1 MPDDGR
7 VGRPGRE
14 DPVVDNRPPVQYAHR
29 LVRAVLVAAVAVVAL
44 VGTSG
49 VASAKGTVVP
59 LLDCVLTND
68 DGSWTAVFG
77 YENTSSSPVRIP
89 RGPRNEVTPAPVGSP
104 QPTTFEPGIHR
115 GAFTVPVP
123 RGGGPMWHLDG
134 TNLAARPGSAT
145 ACPSAEELPADGN
158 GAGWA
163 IALAA
168 SALVGTVA
176 LQQERRRARARR
188 GDG

>member
-1 MPDDGR
+1 MDS
-7 VGRPGRE
+7 
-14 DPVVDNRPPVQYAHR
+14 RPPSRHPRR
-29 LVRAVLVAAVAVVAL
+29 LLPRAALVVVAVVAL
-44 VGTSG
+44 VAVPGA
-49 VASAKGTVVP
+49 ASARGTVVP
-59 LLDCVLTND
+59 LLDCVLTDD

-89 RGPRNEVTPAPVGSP
+89 RGPRNQVTPAPVGSP
-104 QPTTFEPGIHR
+104 QPTTFEPGTHR

-168 SALVGTVA
+168 SALVGTVT

>member
-1 MPDDGR
+1 
-7 VGRPGRE
+7 
-14 DPVVDNRPPVQYAHR
+14 
-29 LVRAVLVAAVAVVAL
+29 
-44 VGTSG
+44 
-49 VASAKGTVVP
+49 
-59 LLDCVLTND
+59 
-68 DGSWTAVFG
+68 
-77 YENTSSSPVRIP
+77 
-89 RGPRNEVTPAPVGSP
+89 
-104 QPTTFEPGIHR
+104 
-115 GAFTVPVP
+115 
-123 RGGGPMWHLDG
+123 MWHLDG